1 MLSEMKKTNVRTNR
15 MGPKVNIIIDSGK
28 IRSHT
33 ETDSYNW
40 DRHRCRCKWIAMR
53 LGEQRDNRLDNEVQD
68 DAMVVKYESTG
79 MTKSRR
85 MFVKG

>member
-1 MLSEMKKTNVRTNR
+1 
-15 MGPKVNIIIDSGK
+15 
-28 IRSHT
+28 
-33 ETDSYNW
+33 
-40 DRHRCRCKWIAMR
+40 MR
-53 LGEQRDNRLDNEVQD
+53 LGEQRNNRLDNEVQD

>member
-1 MLSEMKKTNVRTNR
+1 MVQRLIVTT
-15 MGPKVNIIIDSGK
+15 G
-28 IRSHT
+28 
-33 ETDSYNW
+33 
-40 DRHRCRCKWIAMR
+40 IA
-53 LGEQRDNRLDNEVQD
+53 LDNEVQD